1 MIDTEMIHET
11 LISQKSIS
19 DLLARNTPLQRNGT
33 PEDVADV
40 ALFLA
45 SDQSR
50 FVTGEA
56 FAVDGGIIQH
66 LGLA

>member
-1 MIDTEMIHET
+1 MIHDT
-11 LISQKSIS
+11 LISESNIS
-19 DLLARNTPLQRNGT
+19 DLLAKNTPLQRNGT

-45 SDQSR
+45 SEQSR

-56 FAVDGGIIQH
+56 FAVDGGITQH
-66 LGLA
+66 IGLA